1 MLVDMS
7 TGLSPRVFISEH
19 PVTIRVG
26 DHTYR
31 RWIVQ
36 SSAKHY
42 GKRIR
47 RFAPTRKEAETIK
60 SELEDRIIED
70 RNRAGAV
77 AHQDR
82 LDAIGALELLNGRAT
97 LAEAAQFWIDHH
109 PNSKHDVFFA
119 DTLKLAID
127 WYLIDKKKAGCK
139 DRYIRDLRIT
149 LEKVE
154 REFPGTLSLAI
165 TQEKFER
172 WLDREGMTP
181 ITRRAYIRD
190 VSGLFRFCVLQK
202 MDHSESAGAHS
213 PTEGEAFRA
222 GDLPSR

>member
-1 MLVDMS
+1 M
-7 TGLSPRVFISEH
+7 PE
-19 PVTIRVG
+19 
-26 DHTYR
+26 
-31 RWIVQ
+31 RW
-36 SSAKHY
+36 
-42 GKRIR
+42 
-47 RFAPTRKEAETIK
+47 TRDSWRQKKIMQVPEYPDK
-60 SELEDRIIED
+60 
-70 RNRAGAV
+70 
-77 AHQDR
+77 
-82 LDAIGALELLNGRAT
+82 
-97 LAEAAQFWIDHH
+97 AA
-109 PNSKHDVFFA
+109 
-119 DTLKLAID
+119 
-127 WYLIDKKKAGCK
+127 
-139 DRYIRDLRIT
+139 